1 MPGISNSRRR
11 IESFLSG
18 YKLLRDSLIG
28 RTSIS
33 PLLAAARKEGIS
45 LDDAPRSPSF
55 LKNGNAKRDNELP
68 LSLKTL
74 LNEEETRKEFIDH
87 AAGYGKYLERTL
99 AGLDLREE
107 KNGPLALVL
116 LELALA
122 ADRPI
127 RELCGGLLKRI
138 DPGRRPILYFFVLA
152 VFREY
157 LTLTWFSQRSRKS
170 MDEVDGELMRS
181 FRALLPGKRVRHK
194 GKNRK
199 NSPQIT
205 VGDGKTE
212 LSLSFEDDDISHL
225 SRRMGFTFLLQNS
238 ISLYF
243 MEDDQYREKNLV
255 SLLGMTDQL
264 FNAEK
269 GVEDSDMVRYS
280 FLRMVMLSSAGEDE
294 RSVEFYKHEIFDNEK
309 FDMSDVYLGDLY
321 FLGRC
326 SLMAAE
332 HALYY
337 DPERANLF
345 SAKSANWM
353 LSCVNPKEVGLSLV
367 TLSDSWRGLDNNPP
381 ALKAAVSAEELFDRL
396 RFVLPLASARTSLA
410 WVLLANEELK
420 ASEKKFTKAGRT
432 FRKRGDTQ
440 GYIEAL
446 IGLLKINFSN
456 DKRRKAKKILKNLA
470 LSLPVKQY
478 PRLFSM
484 LKEAVMENAWLR
496 EDRELGQMFERTRP
510 VRLKKDLLKKIIAYA
525 KDSHPNEFGAALTG
539 KEVLTDLEL
548 LYSST
553 VNRTSVM
560 FSKYDGAG
568 SRITVDGFVHSH
580 PSGAAIP
587 SRADLRSFN
596 LFVNNLIIGYPFTG
610 DSIAA
615 YDRVGNRLEL
625 EIVD

>member
-1 MPGISNSRRR
+1 MTGQIS
-11 IESFLSG
+11 L
-18 YKLLRDSLIG
+18 
-28 RTSIS
+28 T
-33 PLLAAARKEGIS
+33 PLLTAAKKEGVS
-45 LDDAPRSPSF
+45 LEKTPDIPSF
-55 LKNGNAKRDNELP
+55 LAIEKEKQESELP
-68 LSLKTL
+68 SSLKTL
-74 LNEEETRKEFIDH
+74 LEEASYRKEFIEYS
-87 AAGYGKYLERTL
+87 AGYKDYLERTL
-99 AGLDLREE
+99 SRLDLREV
-107 KNGPLALVL
+107 KNGPAALIL

-122 ADRPI
+122 ADCSMRDI
-127 RELCGGLLKRI
+127 CKGLLKRI
-138 DPGRRPILYFFVLA
+138 DSGRNPVLYFFVMA

-157 LTLTWFSQRSRKS
+157 LTLTWFSQKSRKS

-181 FRALLPGKRVRHK
+181 FRQLLPGKRARNG
-194 GKNRK
+194 GKKRRDT
-199 NSPQIT
+199 PHIT

-212 LSLSFEDDDISHL
+212 LSLSFDDDNISHL

-243 MEDDQYREKNLV
+243 MEDSRYREKNLV
-255 SLLGMTDQL
+255 SLLEMTDQM
-264 FNAEK
+264 FQTVK
-269 GVEDSDMVRYS
+269 GSKNRDMVRYS

-294 RSVEFYKHEIFDNEK
+294 RAVEFYKHEIYDKGEFNPS
-309 FDMSDVYLGDLY
+309 DMYLGDLY

-345 SAKSANWM
+345 AARSANWM

-367 TLSDSWRGLDNNPP
+367 TLSDSGMAFGKNSS
-381 ALKAAVSAEELFDRL
+381 ALSAAGSAEDIFGRL
-396 RFVLPLASARTSLA
+396 GSALPLASARTSLA

-420 ASEKKFTKAGRT
+420 ESEKNFTKAGRT

-446 IGLLKINFSN
+446 IGLLKIAFLR
-456 DKRRKAKKILKNLA
+456 DKRRKAKKILKRIA

-478 PRLFSM
+478 PRLFAM
-484 LKEAVMENAWLR
+484 MKEEVMERQWLR
-496 EDRELGQMFERTRP
+496 EDKELGQMFERTRP
-510 VRLKKDLLKKIIAYA
+510 VRIKRALLKKIIAYA
-525 KDSHPNEFGAALTG
+525 KDSYPNEFGAALTG
-539 KEVLTDLEL
+539 KDALTDLEL

-553 VNRTSVM
+553 VDRTSVM

-596 LFVNNLIIGYPFTG
+596 LFVNNLIIGYPFTE